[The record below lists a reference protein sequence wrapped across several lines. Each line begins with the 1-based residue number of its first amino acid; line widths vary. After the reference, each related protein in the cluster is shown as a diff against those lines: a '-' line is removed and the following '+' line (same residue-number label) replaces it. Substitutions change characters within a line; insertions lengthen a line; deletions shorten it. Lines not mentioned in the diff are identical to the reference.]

1 MFIRNQTTTY
11 LCNFSRCLQGRMHKN
26 QSDGFQRCLE
36 LPIEKIEQDTHISVH
51 EDAINIH
58 ETVIGL

>member
-1 MFIRNQTTTY
+1 
-11 LCNFSRCLQGRMHKN
+11 MHKN